1 METMDFETLS
11 GYFIRG
17 DISGAIEYMSRF
29 DELRETADAYI
40 NLYEK
45 EQYLRYGIPEPLE
58 GVLLEYQKYFREVFY
73 LKSDKNEADARL
85 LSRLAKRLGTAEDES
100 TISDSLKTLFAENG
114 FHIQTG
120 RTQGFYGPYVWRET
134 ALTEYDVELP
144 CGVRKYKVN
153 ILRGFV
159 MCGYM
164 NYLTFGQFG
173 TRGWAGEDEMINCVE
188 SANDFAGEQFTVS
201 LLKHEAQHVEDKETW
216 QDITPMELE
225 YRAKL
230 VELMY
235 AEKED
240 LLGKF
245 VSEASKDDPENSHA
259 MASARI
265 ADEMR
270 DLCGSPT
277 SEIRKRAKE
286 LFYMSTERLN
296 DTVR

>member
-1 METMDFETLS
+1 MDFEVLS

-29 DELRETADAYI
+29 DELRETTDAYI

-45 EQYLRYGIPEPLE
+45 EQYLRYGVPDPLE
-58 GVLLEYQKYFREVFY
+58 DVLLEYQKYFREVFY
-73 LKSDKNEADARL
+73 LKMSKDEADARL
-85 LSRLAKRLGTAEDES
+85 VAHLAERLGTVEDEGE
-100 TISDSLKTLFAENG
+100 IADRLKTLFAENG
-114 FHIQTG
+114 YHIQTG

-134 ALTEYDVELP
+134 VLTEYDVGLP

-153 ILRGFV
+153 VLRGIV

-173 TRGWAGEDEMINCVE
+173 TRGWAGEDGIINCVE
-188 SANDFAGEQFTVS
+188 SANDFDSEQFTVS
-201 LLKHEAQHVEDKETW
+201 LLKHEAQHVEDMERW
-216 QDITPMELE
+216 QDITPTELE

-245 VSEASKDDPENSHA
+245 VSEASADDPENSHA

-270 DLCGSPT
+270 DLCGFPT
-277 SEIRKRAKE
+277 SEIQKRAKE
-286 LFYMSTERLN
+286 LFFISTERLN
-296 DTVR
+296 DTVK